1 MFQIGPTVE
10 KNTIIDCNVHVVIKR
25 ERLTNPYN
33 IIHGNNLRKLLKK
46 IFFYKMIIRL
56 LGKQ

>member
-1 MFQIGPTVE
+1 MEFKNSKNVPNKAHCG

-33 IIHGNNLRKLLKK
+33 IIHGNNLRKL
-46 IFFYKMIIRL
+46 
-56 LGKQ
+56 